1 MYKRHSQKKE
11 GLYIYWDFRPLGTPV
26 LLTPQFPIMNQ
37 HIHNPLYTVEAVLW
51 VGSHRISGVLSVL
64 EDALSFRMNPDLQSH
79 FSLYIP
85 KKEIR
90 RIEEFLVFGVS
101 RNGLCIESQ
110 DGKED
115 RFVVED
121 SGEIKRLLSNWRRS

>member
-1 MYKRHSQKKE
+1 
-11 GLYIYWDFRPLGTPV
+11 
-26 LLTPQFPIMNQ
+26 MNQ
-37 HIHNPLYTVEAVLW
+37 HIHKPLYTVDAVLW
-51 VGSHRISGVLSVL
+51 VGSHRISGLLSIE
-64 EDALSFRMNPDLQSH
+64 EDAVTFRMEPDQQSH

-85 KKEIR
+85 KNDIR

-110 DGKED
+110 GGKED

-121 SGEIKRLLSNWRRS
+121 SAELKRLLSNWRRF

>member
-1 MYKRHSQKKE
+1 ME
-11 GLYIYWDFRPLGTPV
+11 
-26 LLTPQFPIMNQ
+26 
-37 HIHNPLYTVEAVLW
+37 
-51 VGSHRISGVLSVL
+51 
-64 EDALSFRMNPDLQSH
+64 PDHLSH

-90 RIEEFLVFGVS
+90 RIEEFLVFGIS
-101 RNGLCIESQ
+101 RNGLCIESR

-121 SGEIKRLLSNWRRS
+121 SAELKRLLGNWRRS

>member
-1 MYKRHSQKKE
+1 M
-11 GLYIYWDFRPLGTPV
+11 
-26 LLTPQFPIMNQ
+26 
-37 HIHNPLYTVEAVLW
+37 YTVEAVLW

-85 KKEIR
+85 KNEVR
-90 RIEEFLVFGVS
+90 RIEEFLVFGIS
-101 RNGLCIESQ
+101 RNGLCIESR
-110 DGKED
+110 DGRED

-121 SGEIKRLLSNWRRS
+121 SAELKRLLSEWRRS